1 MEENGK
7 PMMFLLI
14 GAILLI
20 LAFFYPSL
28 ESIDPALKPVADFIG
43 SIGTSILC
51 VCGYFA
57 VVIALFLWLPTW
69 ISLLLF
75 LVVLFLGG
83 YYIKGETGISLKIN
97 ENQILPLIDETQQI
111 PQSDNLNN

>member
-1 MEENGK
+1 MEDNGK

-20 LAFFYPSL
+20 LAFFYPNL
-28 ESIDPALKPVADFIG
+28 EGINPAFKPVSDFIG
-43 SIGTSILC
+43 SIGTPILYIG
-51 VCGYFA
+51 GYFA

-69 ISLLLF
+69 ISLVLF
-75 LVVLFLGG
+75 LVVLFAGG
-83 YYIKGETGISLKIN
+83 YYIKGGTGISLKIN